1 MTKAGDES
9 RRDRG
14 RSLVKKKTYPLYYGG
29 EKQHFARSVVVGDL
43 VFCSGMSGRTME
55 TGNVSSVNVRDQMLV
70 ALDKVRAALEE
81 AGSSM
86 DHIVKTVIY
95 LKDVKDY
102 AVMRETEWEY
112 WQKYAPGLIEE
123 PPASTFMMPA
133 SLARDN
139 MLVEIDVVACL
150 RD

>member
-1 MTKAGDES
+1 M
-9 RRDRG
+9 
-14 RSLVKKKTYPLYYGG
+14 KKKTYPLYYAGQ
-29 EKQHFARSVVVGDL
+29 KQKFARSVVVGDL
-43 VFCSGMSGRTME
+43 VFLSGMSGRTME
-55 TGNVSSVNVRDQMLV
+55 TGDVSSDDVKEQMIV

-102 AVMRETEWEY
+102 DLMRATEWDY
-112 WQKYAPGLIEE
+112 YQKHAPGLIDE
-123 PPASTFMMPA
+123 PPASTFMQPA
-133 SLARDN
+133 SLARAS

-150 RD
+150 KD

>member
-1 MTKAGDES
+1 M
-9 RRDRG
+9 
-14 RSLVKKKTYPLYYGG
+14 KKKTYPLYYAGQ
-29 EKQHFARSVVVGDL
+29 KQKFARSVVVGDL

-55 TGNVSSVNVRDQMLV
+55 TGDVSSDDVKEQMLV

-102 AVMRETEWEY
+102 DLMRATEYEY
-112 WQKYAPGLIEE
+112 YQKYAPGLVEE
-123 PPASTFMMPA
+123 PPASTFMQPA
-133 SLARDN
+133 SLARPS

-150 RD
+150 KD

>member
-1 MTKAGDES
+1 M
-9 RRDRG
+9 
-14 RSLVKKKTYPLYYGG
+14 KKKTYPLYYAGQ
-29 EKQHFARSVVVGDL
+29 KQKFARSVVVGDL
-43 VFCSGMSGRTME
+43 VFLSGMSGRTME
-55 TGNVSSVNVRDQMLV
+55 TGDVSSSDVKEQMLV

-102 AVMRETEWEY
+102 DLMRATEYEY
-112 WQKYAPGLIEE
+112 YQKYAPGLVEE
-123 PPASTFMMPA
+123 PPASTFMQPA
-133 SLARDN
+133 SLARPS

-150 RD
+150 KD

>member
-1 MTKAGDES
+1 M
-9 RRDRG
+9 
-14 RSLVKKKTYPLYYGG
+14 KKKTYPLYYAGQ
-29 EKQHFARSVVVGDL
+29 KQKFSRSVVVGDL

-55 TGNVSSVNVRDQMLV
+55 TGDVSSDDVKEQMLV

-102 AVMRETEWEY
+102 DLMRATEYEY
-112 WQKYAPGLIEE
+112 YQKYAPGLVEE
-123 PPASTFMMPA
+123 PPASTFMQPA
-133 SLARDN
+133 SLARPS
-139 MLVEIDVVACL
+139 MLVEIDVVACIK
-150 RD
+150 D

>member
-1 MTKAGDES
+1 M
-9 RRDRG
+9 
-14 RSLVKKKTYPLYYGG
+14 KKKTYPLYYASQ
-29 EKQHFARSVVVGDL
+29 KQKFARSVVVGDL
-43 VFCSGMSGRTME
+43 VFLSGMSGRAME
-55 TGNVSSVNVRDQMLV
+55 TGDVSSSDVKEQMLV

-102 AVMRETEWEY
+102 DLMRATEYEY
-112 WQKYAPGLIEE
+112 YQKYAPGLVDE
-123 PPASTFMMPA
+123 PPASTFMQPA
-133 SLARDN
+133 SLARPS

-150 RD
+150 KD

>member
-1 MTKAGDES
+1 M
-9 RRDRG
+9 
-14 RSLVKKKTYPLYYGG
+14 KKKTYPLYYAGQ
-29 EKQHFARSVVVGDL
+29 KQKFAQSVVVGDL

-55 TGNVSSVNVRDQMLV
+55 TGDVSSDDVKEQMLV

-102 AVMRETEWEY
+102 DLMRATEYEY
-112 WQKYAPGLIEE
+112 YQKYAPGLVEE
-123 PPASTFMMPA
+123 PPASTFMQPA
-133 SLARDN
+133 SLARPS

-150 RD
+150 KD

>member
-1 MTKAGDES
+1 M
-9 RRDRG
+9 
-14 RSLVKKKTYPLYYGG
+14 KKKTYPLYYAGQ
-29 EKQHFARSVVVGDL
+29 KQKFARSVIVGDL

-55 TGNVSSVNVRDQMLV
+55 TGDVSSDDVKEQMLV

-102 AVMRETEWEY
+102 DLMRATEYEY
-112 WQKYAPGLIEE
+112 YQKYAPGLVEE
-123 PPASTFMMPA
+123 PPASTFMQPA
-133 SLARDN
+133 SLARPS

-150 RD
+150 KD